1 MATPRNDA
9 SRNRFSCLS
18 FPELSHG
25 FGTAFIQTQCVAFP
39 RSAGTMGRS
48 RPEDQR
54 SDSRPVVS
62 FTFSYIFVS
71 WIWSRLRVIYVS
83 LASLS
88 FDIDAST
95 ETVCTVL
102 GTTVP
107 SNYFC
112 SSQLQSLHACIR
124 VAHHNKNSPRSACFR
139 LGIRTHQKLLALLA
153 ALLQHSLQRCFFS
166 NRSLSL

>member
-1 MATPRNDA
+1 MVLVL
-9 SRNRFSCLS
+9 FL
-18 FPELSHG
+18 
-25 FGTAFIQTQCVAFP
+25 
-39 RSAGTMGRS
+39 S
-48 RPEDQR
+48 RPSALLFLAQR
-54 SDSRPVVS
+54 GQWDAVVQKTSVVIPGPSFLSR
-62 FTFSYIFVS
+62 FFYIFVYL
-71 WIWSRLRVIYVS
+71 IWSRLRVIYVS

-124 VAHHNKNSPRSACFR
+124 VAHHSKNSPRSACFR

>member
-1 MATPRNDA
+1 MLKF
-9 SRNRFSCLS
+9 SRTLAWFWYC
-18 FPELSHG
+18 
-25 FGTAFIQTQCVAFP
+25 FIQTQCVAFP

-62 FTFSYIFVS
+62 FTFSYIFVHL
-71 WIWSRLRVIYVS
+71 IWSRLRVIYVS

-107 SNYFC
+107 RNYFC

-124 VAHHNKNSPRSACFR
+124 VAHQNKNSPRFTCFR

-153 ALLQHSLQRCFFS
+153 ALLQHSLQRCFFQID
-166 NRSLSL
+166 R